1 MMRIFLAGSFHT
13 KEQENRL
20 RGIYDTLKREHD
32 VWWAPEEVERGYDLE
47 DEELKRQNFYREMDQ
62 IMERD
67 VLIAVMERGTIGTS
81 IEIGLPTVARYL
93 KDEEDKNTKVIC
105 YTVPSEDGSMHP
117 DFESSSF
124 EVVCDEVVEREEDI
138 FEAIGRYER

>member
-1 MMRIFLAGSFHT
+1 MRIFLAGSFHT
-13 KEQENRL
+13 EEQENRL

-47 DEELKRQNFYREMDQ
+47 DEELKKQNFYRELDQ
-62 IMERD
+62 IMESD

-81 IEIGLPTVARYL
+81 IEIGFPTVAKYL
-93 KDEEDKNTKVIC
+93 KDGDEKDTDVIC
-105 YTVPSEDGSMHP
+105 YTVPDENGNVHS

-124 EVVCDEVVEREEDI
+124 EVICDKVVQNEEDI
-138 FEAIGRYER
+138 FEAVEGYEG